1 MNPAFIDAMSW
12 EMAEVYGAITD
23 QILINLARHFPF
35 YNAGD
40 PLPSS
45 AFEYQAAMLAQM
57 GQVNRETISIIR
69 RGLSDADDALQMVL
83 EQSIIDSVRKAE
95 PELLKAA
102 QAGILKPAGVPIVA
116 PGQMRAFQLYYGQ
129 AADKFN
135 LVNTVMLESTQSAYR
150 QAVTD
155 VASYVQVRKQIEATQ
170 TALDIAAGETVT
182 GVSTWNQALRHATD
196 RLNDRGIT
204 GFVDHAG
211 RQWSAEAY
219 VAMDIRTTAFNTAR
233 AAVWETNQN
242 FGNDLYSV
250 SYHQG
255 ARPLCYDWQNK
266 VISANN
272 RSGVTYDLDGN
283 EIRVYA
289 QSETTYGEPAGLF
302 GINCKHYPTP
312 FIPGVSVIEGKP
324 QDPEDN
330 EKTYK
335 ESQEQRRLERKLRE
349 EKRDYLTAKAQG
361 RPQEELD
368 LLREKCRA
376 TSGDIDQFCKETGRA
391 RHRDREGVYTKRDFP
406 DKEKYNV
413 ADFERKQQEELRQY
427 FSGGGAQTGYNF
439 GEMTPKHPQQE
450 NKEGKTEGERRKEI
464 IADYDRRIK
473 ALEQERLD
481 LISSGSDDYEKSDK
495 LFADAE
501 RLQRKRDIVQNGG
514 YTLEQ
519 ATVTHDRFI
528 ISPGSSSETIIEKA
542 NIYEMPD
549 GVRFVFKA
557 NMNHAHQTLTP
568 DELIDA
574 YYSSPKALRDKAQ
587 KTFAVVDR
595 YNPADAYWRKT
606 YKNFT
611 HSYMTGGEQ
620 IAIWRH
626 DGEHYM
632 NVLTDAIRHEEGH
645 GLDRLLS
652 ADSGTWFSGTKE
664 WADAMEM
671 DKAFSGGVA
680 DSVSSYGRNSVRE
693 DFAESVMKFTGS
705 PGAFK
710 AAFPNRASIIERL
723 IYGGENP

>member
-83 EQSIIDSVRKAE
+83 EQSIIDSIRKAE

-102 QAGILKPAGVPIVA
+102 QAGILQPAGVPIVA

-170 TALDIAAGETVT
+170 TALDIAAGETIT
-182 GVSTWNQALRHATD
+182 GVSAWNQALRHATD
-196 RLNDRGIT
+196 RLNSRGIT

-361 RPQEELD
+361 RPKEELD

-413 ADFERKQQEELRQY
+413 ADFERKQQEEIRQY

-439 GEMTPKHPQQE
+439 GEMTPNEPIAPATPPAVPAPVTPIAPTAPTTPQDV
-450 NKEGKTEGERRKEI
+450 
-464 IADYDRRIK
+464 A
-473 ALEQERLD
+473 
-481 LISSGSDDYEKSDK
+481 S
-495 LFADAE
+495 
-501 RLQRKRDIVQNGG
+501 
-514 YTLEQ
+514 Q
-519 ATVTHDRFI
+519 ATQTAENVVQ
-528 ISPGSSSETIIEKA
+528 SEAKCE
-542 NIYEMPD
+542 
-549 GVRFVFKA
+549 
-557 NMNHAHQTLTP
+557 
-568 DELIDA
+568 
-574 YYSSPKALRDKAQ
+574 
-587 KTFAVVDR
+587 AV
-595 YNPADAYWRKT
+595 K
-606 YKNFT
+606 
-611 HSYMTGGEQ
+611 
-620 IAIWRH
+620 
-626 DGEHYM
+626 
-632 NVLTDAIRHEEGH
+632 
-645 GLDRLLS
+645 S
-652 ADSGTWFSGTKE
+652 AE
-664 WADAMEM
+664 
-671 DKAFSGGVA
+671 AFG
-680 DSVSSYGRNSVRE
+680 
-693 DFAESVMKFTGS
+693 
-705 PGAFK
+705 
-710 AAFPNRASIIERL
+710 IERL
-723 IYGGENP
+723 ECYKYTHQPSEEDIISMVGGGDRTQGSCASLSFAYAGQKNGIDVLDFRDGASRKFFASPYTGKLVLEIPGVRGASVDYGYMFTNAHKLMKQIEPNKEYIFTAGRHSAIVKKVDGVYNYLELQTRYQNGWHVLDDSALQYRFACSRSQKKPWDYLIEIDSLKGNKDFEELLEFINTEAKKQVKGIGGTAK